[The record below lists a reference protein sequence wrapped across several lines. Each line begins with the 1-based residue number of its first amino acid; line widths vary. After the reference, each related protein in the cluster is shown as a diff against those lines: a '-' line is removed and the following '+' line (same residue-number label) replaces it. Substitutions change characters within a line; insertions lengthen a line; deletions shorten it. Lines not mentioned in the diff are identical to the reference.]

1 MNVLRDWLHIDAD
14 KSIVQAAGVVLL
26 SGTAM
31 LYWKNADRQNGLHL
45 LANVLIWVVIFNHK
59 AESPTFVIAAVGV
72 GLWYALSL
80 RGPWET
86 ALFVFA
92 AVFTV
97 LNATDLFPAFIRKG
111 FFADYAVKALPCV
124 LIWCMS
130 TFQLL
135 RQAPPFR
142 MR

>member
-1 MNVLRDWLHIDAD
+1 M
-14 KSIVQAAGVVLL
+14 L
-26 SGTAM
+26 SGTAL
-31 LYWKNADRQNGLHL
+31 LYWKNVDQKNGLRL

-59 AESPTFVIAAVGV
+59 AESPTFVMAALGV
-72 GLWYALSL
+72 GIWYALSS
-80 RGPWET
+80 RGAWET
-86 ALFVFA
+86 ALLVFA

-111 FFADYAVKALPCV
+111 FFADYAVKAVPCV
-124 LIWCMS
+124 MIWCVS

-135 RQAPPFR
+135 RQAPPLR